1 MIILIYCISE
11 DIQHYMVLFAMA
23 GGRSLKKVHQSNLF
37 RLLLPSS
44 STVFNNLPSPPP
56 LCSPWLSLPL
66 RLINALG
73 P

>member
-23 GGRSLKKVHQSNLF
+23 GGRSLKNVYQSNLF

-44 STVFNNLPSPPP
+44 STVFNNPPSPPP
-56 LCSPWLSLPL
+56 RCSPSSPT
-66 RLINALG
+66 
-73 P
+73 PTDS